1 VPNIFNIWVYVDI
14 SILAL
19 KVIIIT
25 RKRWPIIKDI
35 EEDETVDNNKDL
47 DEETLFVVSQTFK
60 ALSDPTRIRIL
71 NLLFLKEYSVNDIAE
86 NLHLR
91 QSTVSHQLRFLKNLR
106 LVKYRREGTTL
117 YYSHDDAHVMNMLK
131 ETIDHA
137 CHHWRKKYER
147 TIYRIQLNILI
158 CKY

>member
-1 VPNIFNIWVYVDI
+1 M
-14 SILAL
+14 
-19 KVIIIT
+19 
-25 RKRWPIIKDI
+25 
-35 EEDETVDNNKDL
+35 EENETVVNHKDL

-91 QSTVSHQLRFLKNLR
+91 QSTVSHQLRFLKNFR
-106 LVKYRREGTTL
+106 LVKYRRAGTTL

-137 CHHWRKKYER
+137 CHH
-147 TIYRIQLNILI
+147 
-158 CKY
+158 